1 MGGAIG
7 IILMSLIVCLL
18 CHRKLR
24 RRVQTGHLDD
34 LRHRIDERHRCYH
47 NENLLQH
54 HHHFH
59 HHHHQHQHQYQQQQ
73 QQQQHYQDLTSDSRY
88 HLESSTSPM
97 SESDVE
103 EASSLNSV

>member
-47 NENLLQH
+47 NKNLLQH